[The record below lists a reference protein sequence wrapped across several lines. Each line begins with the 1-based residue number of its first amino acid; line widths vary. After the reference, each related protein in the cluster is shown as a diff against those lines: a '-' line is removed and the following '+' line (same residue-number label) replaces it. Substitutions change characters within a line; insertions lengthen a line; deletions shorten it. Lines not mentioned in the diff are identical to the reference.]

1 MVIILRVIY
10 VDVLIAVNVFIDF
23 MLITCTRK
31 FLHIKIKYIRMILGS
46 ILGGILSLVALLPYI
61 VFPIN
66 IAVDIFSACL
76 IVLASFG
83 ICNAKT
89 FIKRVTVY
97 FSLAFSFCGIM
108 LGLYTAFKPNGM
120 AIYNDVIYFNISP
133 ILLII
138 LTLIC
143 YYIQFIIQRLTKGDV
158 GYDICNIE
166 VKIDEN
172 SYSFLAKV
180 DTGCNLKE
188 PFSGDYV
195 IVVESLLINNYTPS
209 DDRSRI
215 IPFESLGGC
224 GMIKGFKP
232 NGVKIDG
239 IQKDN
244 SVYIGICNNI
254 LNGDIKAL
262 IPAELAYKN

>member
-1 MVIILRVIY
+1 MNLRVIY

-23 MLITCTRK
+23 MLISCTRK
-31 FLHIKIKYIRMILGS
+31 FLHIKIKYIRLILGS
-46 ILGGILSLVALLPYI
+46 ILGGVLSLAALLPNI

-66 IAVDIFSACL
+66 LFVDFLGACL
-76 IVLASFG
+76 IVLVSFG
-83 ICNAKT
+83 ITNIKT
-89 FIKRVTVY
+89 FIKRVAVY

-108 LGLYTAFKPNGM
+108 LAIYTAFKPKGM
-120 AIYNDVIYFNISP
+120 AIYNDVVYFNISP

-143 YYIQFIIQRLTKGDV
+143 YYILYIFQRLTKGETGCDV
-158 GYDICNIE
+158 CNIE
-166 VKIDEN
+166 VKINKN

-188 PFSGDYV
+188 PFSGNYV
-195 IVVESLLINNYTPS
+195 IVAENVLIGNYIPS
-209 DDRSRI
+209 DEKSRI
-215 IPFESLGGC
+215 IPFDSLGGS
-224 GMIKGFKP
+224 GMIRGFKP
-232 NGVKIDG
+232 DAVKIDG
-239 IQKDN
+239 IQKDD
-244 SVYIGICNNI
+244 SIYIGICNNT